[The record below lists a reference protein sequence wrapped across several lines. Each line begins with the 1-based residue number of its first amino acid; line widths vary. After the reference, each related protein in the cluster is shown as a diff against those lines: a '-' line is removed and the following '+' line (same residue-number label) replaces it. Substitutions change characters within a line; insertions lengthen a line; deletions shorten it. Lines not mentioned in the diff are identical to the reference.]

1 MKPIL
6 AATTLFALVAASYGA
21 HAQMGAGDVAKGH
34 QFAQQICSEC
44 HTVEKG
50 PLPSPNGQAPNFE
63 TIAKTP
69 EMTAIALTAVLRT
82 PHRNM
87 PNIIIANEDIRNVVA
102 YVLSLQ

>member
-6 AATTLFALVAASYGA
+6 AAMTLVALVAAPCGA
-21 HAQMGAGDVAKGH
+21 YAQTGSDASKGH
-34 QFAQQICSEC
+34 EYVRQICSEC
-44 HTVEKG
+44 HSVEKG
-50 PLPSPNGQAPNFE
+50 QRPSPNGQAPNFE

-69 EMTAIALTAVLRT
+69 GMTSIALTAVLRT

-87 PNIIIANEDIRNVVA
+87 PNIIIADEDLRNIAA

>member
-6 AATTLFALVAASYGA
+6 AATILALVAAPCGA
-21 HAQMGAGDVAKGH
+21 RAQTAGDAAKGH
-34 QFAQQICSEC
+34 EYVQQICSEC
-44 HTVEKG
+44 HTIEKG
-50 PLPSPNGQAPNFE
+50 RGPSPNGQAPNFE

-69 EMTAIALTAVLRT
+69 GMTAIALTAVLRT

>member
-6 AATTLFALVAASYGA
+6 AAMTLVALVAASCGA
-21 HAQMGAGDVAKGH
+21 HAQTAGDAAKGH
-34 QFAQQICSEC
+34 EFVQQICSEC
-44 HTVEKG
+44 HTIEKG
-50 PLPSPNGQAPNFE
+50 RRPSPNGQAPNFE

-69 EMTAIALTAVLRT
+69 GMTAIALTAVLRM

-87 PNIIIANEDIRNVVA
+87 PNIIIADEDLRNVAA

>member
-6 AATTLFALVAASYGA
+6 AAMTLVALAAAPCGA
-21 HAQMGAGDVAKGH
+21 HAQTAGDTAKGH
-34 QFAQQICSEC
+34 EFVQQICSEC
-44 HTVEKG
+44 HTIERG
-50 PLPSPNGQAPNFE
+50 RRPSPNGQAPNFE

-69 EMTAIALTAVLRT
+69 GMTAIALTAVLRT

-87 PNIIIANEDIRNVVA
+87 PNIIIADEDLRNVAA

>member
-6 AATTLFALVAASYGA
+6 AAMTLVALVAAPCGA
-21 HAQMGAGDVAKGH
+21 HAQTAGDAARGH
-34 QFAQQICSEC
+34 EFVQQICSEC
-44 HTVEKG
+44 HTIEKG
-50 PLPSPNGQAPNFE
+50 RRPSPNGQAPNFE

-69 EMTAIALTAVLRT
+69 GMTAIALTAVLRT

-87 PNIIIANEDIRNVVA
+87 PNIIIADEDLRNVAA

>member
-6 AATTLFALVAASYGA
+6 AATILALVAAPCGA
-21 HAQMGAGDVAKGH
+21 HAQTAGDAAKGH
-34 QFAQQICSEC
+34 EYVQQICSEC
-44 HTVEKG
+44 HTIEKG
-50 PLPSPNGQAPNFE
+50 RRPSPNGQAPNFE

-69 EMTAIALTAVLRT
+69 GMMAIALTAVLRT

>member
-6 AATTLFALVAASYGA
+6 AATILALVAAPCGA
-21 HAQMGAGDVAKGH
+21 HAQTAGDAAKGH
-34 QFAQQICSEC
+34 EYVQQVCSEC
-44 HTVEKG
+44 HTIEKG
-50 PLPSPNGQAPNFE
+50 RRPSPNGQAPNFE

-69 EMTAIALTAVLRT
+69 GMTAIALTAVLRT